1 MDKEVY
7 SYKQRGDTCAV
18 VCMMMVL
25 EYYNIIKKS
34 NWYDERRFY
43 KIYGS
48 KYIAGTPF
56 SALAYHLSKN
66 GLNTTIYHSSKHLFK
81 NKGTL
86 SEYNFKLAMD
96 EYKEYLKYA
105 KESGTKVVNGIEIN
119 TALLIKKI
127 QTGNFIIVA
136 GQINEYY
143 HAILLI
149 GYENNHFIVCDPLY
163 KNKVIRTTEEIE
175 KFIDTDIGKWFITV
189 NDKK

>member
-48 KYIAGTPF
+48 KYIAGAPF

-66 GLNTTIYHSSKHLFK
+66 GLNTTIYHSSKYLFE

-96 EYKEYLKYA
+96 FPK
-105 KESGTKVVNGIEIN
+105 
-119 TALLIKKI
+119 
-127 QTGNFIIVA
+127 
-136 GQINEYY
+136 
-143 HAILLI
+143 
-149 GYENNHFIVCDPLY
+149 
-163 KNKVIRTTEEIE
+163 
-175 KFIDTDIGKWFITV
+175 
-189 NDKK
+189 